1 MKNKQLLSSALLLTA
16 AIIWGFAFVA
26 QESLADTV
34 PPFTVNALRSLI
46 ASVALIPVAA
56 VTRRINVKKLTD
68 LMDTLDTDEVK
79 TMLELLTNLF
89 TKAARYADIRGTWLL
104 KTRQEKMDEDS
115 YRTSA
120 HDSFITAVRMLSR
133 FEGKASSEWAGILD
147 MDDRKRIGDFA
158 CFLTAFRGIEA
169 R

>member
-1 MKNKQLLSSALLLTA
+1 MKTPILPATALTCEEFNRIYDLLLA
-16 AIIWGFAFVA
+16 
-26 QESLADTV
+26 
-34 PPFTVNALRSLI
+34 P
-46 ASVALIPVAA
+46 
-56 VTRRINVKKLTD
+56 
-68 LMDTLDTDEVK
+68 LDEHDEDA
-79 TMLELLTNLF
+79 MELLTNLF